1 MILKYHICIFVDGEY
16 FHGKDWNT
24 GKKEKVLAGNNPS
37 YWVPKIEKNMQRDRE
52 SEAALN
58 GLGFTVLRFWSRD
71 VLKSPDVC
79 VDTVKKAVLKNK
91 LNAD

>member
-1 MILKYHICIFVDGEY
+1 LILPYKNGYLSTVCCDI
-16 FHGKDWNT
+16 
-24 GKKEKVLAGNNPS
+24 A
-37 YWVPKIEKNMQRDRE
+37 IEKNMQRDRE

-71 VLKSPDVC
+71 VLRSPDVC

-91 LNAD
+91 LNVD